1 MFFSMS
7 KFLKS
12 DYAHRLSSTELDE
25 LQLLTKVFPFKVSAY
40 VLDELID
47 WSNRHTDPIYRLVFP
62 QKEMLIPEHWEMLKK
77 AKTFTE
83 EKMAIKT
90 IREQLNPHP
99 DGQMH
104 NIPRI
109 GDRILGGLQH
119 KYRETVLVF
128 PAEGQTCHAYCT
140 YCFRWAQF
148 VNVGEHKFKTKE
160 QRDLYDYLALHK
172 EVTDVLFTG
181 GDPMWMSNES
191 LFKYFDVLLE
201 SELNHVQSI
210 RIGTKALAYHPQR
223 FLGEE
228 GDELLRYLEKMIDRG
243 KNIAL
248 MAHFTHWKELQTE
261 KVKKAVRRLLKI
273 GVQIRTQSPV
283 INGINDS
290 AEVWR
295 DMWKQQVQ
303 MGMIPYYMFIERET
317 GAQHYFSVSLARA
330 YQIFTDAYA
339 QVSGLA
345 KTVRGPS
352 MSAWPGKVLIDGIVG
367 QGEIKRFVLKFI
379 QSRNPQLIN
388 KPFYAKYDE
397 QATWLDDLEI
407 DPALQE
413 AIEEMKEEF
422 EENSDSMSGVA

>member
-1 MFFSMS
+1 MFFSIS

-12 DYAHRLSSTELDE
+12 DYARRLSSKELEE

-47 WSNRHTDPIYRLVFP
+47 WPNREQDPIYRLTFP
-62 QKEMLIPEHWEMLKK
+62 QKEMLLPEHWDMLRK

-83 EKMAIKT
+83 EKMAVKT

-109 GDRILGGLQH
+109 GDRMLGGLQH
-119 KYRETVLVF
+119 KYVETVLVF
-128 PAEGQTCHAYCT
+128 PAQGQTCHAYCT

-148 VNVGEHKFKTKE
+148 VNLGEHKFKTKE
-160 QRDLYDYLALHK
+160 QRDLFDYLSLHN

-181 GDPMWMSNES
+181 GDPMWMPNET
-191 LFKYFDVLLE
+191 LFSYFDVLMEPELE
-201 SELNHVQSI
+201 HVQSV

-228 GDELLRYLEKMIDRG
+228 GDQLLAYLEKMIERG

-248 MAHFTHWKELQTE
+248 MAHFSHWKELQTD
-261 KVKKAVRRLLKI
+261 KVKLAVKRLLKA
-273 GVQIRTQSPV
+273 GVQIRTQAPL
-283 INGINDS
+283 IKGINDS
-290 AEVWR
+290 ADVWR
-295 DMWKQQVQ
+295 DMWKEQVR
-303 MGMIPYYMFIERET
+303 MGMIPYYMFIERDT
-317 GAQHYFSVSLARA
+317 GAQHYFSVPIARA
-330 YQIFTDAYA
+330 YQIFTEAYS

-352 MSAWPGKVLIDGIVG
+352 MSAWPGKVLVDGIVG

-379 QSRNPQLIN
+379 QSRNPELIN
-388 KPFYAKYDE
+388 KPFYAKFND
-397 QATWLDDLEI
+397 QAVWLDDLEI
-407 DPALQE
+407 ESALQE
-413 AIEEMKEEF
+413 AIDEMKAAYEEG
-422 EENSDSMSGVA
+422 ESSITGVA